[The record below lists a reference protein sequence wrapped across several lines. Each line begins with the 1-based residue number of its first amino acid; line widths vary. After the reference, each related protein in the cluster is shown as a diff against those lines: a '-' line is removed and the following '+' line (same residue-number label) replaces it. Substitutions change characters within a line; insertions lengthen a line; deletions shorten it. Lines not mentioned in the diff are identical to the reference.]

1 MLLLINKNLIKNK
14 IINISMI
21 KSINLNQRPIYQMQY
36 VKRDQYINLNLMQ
49 HIMVNGWVIIGTVSV
64 YNNGLMVLNMRVNG
78 KIIRHVVKVYFNM
91 LMAIYI
97 KELGKIIRQM
107 DMVYIN
113 IKMVSNMRDSGRM
126 IINMDLEKKCVHIL
140 FF

>member
-1 MLLLINKNLIKNK
+1 
-14 IINISMI
+14 
-21 KSINLNQRPIYQMQY
+21 
-36 VKRDQYINLNLMQ
+36 
-49 HIMVNGWVIIGTVSV
+49 MVNGWVIIGTVLV

-78 KIIRHVVKVYFNM
+78 KIMRHVVKVYFNM

-126 IINMDLEKKCVHIL
+126 IINMDLEKKCVHIFIFL
-140 FF
+140 ISEIKKNKIKKKKGPDNSYYVG

>member
-1 MLLLINKNLIKNK
+1 
-14 IINISMI
+14 
-21 KSINLNQRPIYQMQY
+21 MQY

-49 HIMVNGWVIIGTVSV
+49 HIMVNGWVIIGTVLV

-78 KIIRHVVKVYFNM
+78 KIMRHVVKVYFNM

-126 IINMDLEKKCVHIL
+126 IINMDLEKKCVHIFIFL
-140 FF
+140 ISEIKKNKIKKKKGPDNSYYVG